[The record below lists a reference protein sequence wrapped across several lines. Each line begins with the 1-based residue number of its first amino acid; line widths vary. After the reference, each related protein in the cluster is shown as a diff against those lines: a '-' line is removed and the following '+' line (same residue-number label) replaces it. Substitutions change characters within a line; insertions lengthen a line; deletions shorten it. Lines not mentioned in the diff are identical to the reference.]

1 MTLDS
6 KNINILNVVYIL
18 MKTNKKFKLNRV
30 SKLLKLNERDIKTRL
45 IIMTLSDL
53 LEIQSDYLYITTKK
67 ANSFIFNKNKLDK
80 LKKYILKKY

>member
-1 MTLDS
+1 MAPDS
-6 KNINILNVVYIL
+6 KNINIINVIYVL
-18 MKTNKKFKLNRV
+18 RHTNKTFEINRV